1 MGRERVTAQW
11 VASGG
16 SIVVGLLVA
25 LGLNACT
32 DEKIVYRDNP
42 LFEDPP
48 GVAAGFLGYD
58 EAESKLTVCGNC
70 HVGQQGDWK
79 GTAHADAWATLQ
91 ASGHAQGTCENCHTV
106 GPNGSPAS
114 GDAGWA
120 STADSRYHDVQCE
133 SCHGPGQAHVA
144 NPDATQPLASIV
156 AIEGGM
162 GVGCAECHSG
172 THHPFV
178 EEWSMS
184 GHATP
189 IASVVSRADPAC
201 LECHTGQGAL
211 AAWGVNAEFVEKD
224 DPIAEHVGFTCAVC
238 HDPHDARNA
247 GQLRFPID
255 VPSASQNLCMKC
267 HHKRALPEMDAA
279 TLRGPHSPQGPL
291 LLGEAGWFPPGF
303 EPSVDIVGTHGTVG
317 NPKLCASCHVG
328 QYEVT
333 DQATGDFV
341 VNVTG
346 HRFLAIPC
354 VDANGQPTVE
364 QDCDVANRQFALC
377 AESGCHGSPESA
389 RSAYLTA
396 RLRIDE
402 LIDETRALLALAPE
416 GAQNP
421 SDGVFTVADGAWFNA
436 ELAALDGTSTHNPF
450 LAEQLLIASKAAL
463 IREYDLPPGLIGS
476 TEIQL
481 GR

>member
-48 GVAAGFLGYD
+48 AAAAGFLGYD

-79 GTAHADAWATLQ
+79 HTAHADAWATLQ
-91 ASGHAQGTCENCHTV
+91 AGGHARESCENCHTV
-106 GPNGSPAS
+106 GPNGNPAS
-114 GDAGWA
+114 GEVGWA
-120 STADSRYHDVQCE
+120 ATADSRYHDVQCE

-144 NPDATQPLASIV
+144 NPDATQPLASIK
-156 AIEGGM
+156 AIDGGM

-184 GHATP
+184 GHAMP
-189 IASVVSRADPAC
+189 IASVISRNDPSC

-224 DPIAEHVGFTCAVC
+224 DPVSEHVGFTCAVC

-255 VPSASQNLCMKC
+255 VPAVSQNLCMKC
-267 HHKRALPEMDAA
+267 HHKRALPELDAA

-303 EPSVDIVGTHGTVG
+303 EPSDRIVGTHGTVG
-317 NPKLCASCHVG
+317 NPKLCASCHVN

-333 DQATGDFV
+333 DHETGDFV
-341 VNVTG
+341 VKVTG
-346 HRFLAIPC
+346 HRFLAVPC
-354 VDANGQPTVE
+354 VDANGQPTLD
-364 QDCDVANRQFALC
+364 QDCEPSSRDFAAC
-377 AESGCHGSPESA
+377 ADGCHGSEESA
-389 RSAYLTA
+389 RSAYNTA
-396 RLRIDE
+396 RLRIDQ
-402 LIDETRALLALAPE
+402 LIQETLDLIALAPE
-416 GAQNP
+416 GEQDP
-421 SDGVFTVADGAWFNA
+421 SDGRFTVADGAWFNVQ
-436 ELAALDGTSTHNPF
+436 LAALPGTSVHNPF
-450 LAEQLLIASKAAL
+450 LAEQLLVASKLAL
-463 IREYDLPPGLIGS
+463 RREYDLPLARLGS
-476 TEIQL
+476 TDIQL
-481 GR
+481 GK